1 VRRLI
6 VAAVLSCALVSC
18 GGSQPDA
25 AVCPEPKAGGDASI
39 QPDGID
45 LRDYGTLTETRKK
58 GDFISAVVISERSV
72 DELYDPLLKEVSD
85 ADYNV
90 LNSENEHFEAEIFF
104 GDPSG
109 RVALLNL
116 REGPCLGQVTIRLTF
131 G

>member
-1 VRRLI
+1 MSRLI
-6 VAAVLSCALVSC
+6 VVACLTLALASCDGADPAA
-18 GGSQPDA
+18 DA
-25 AVCPEPKAGGDASI
+25 CPKPKAGGNAAI
-39 QPDGID
+39 QPEGID

-58 GDFISAVVISERSV
+58 GEFVSAVVVSERSV
-72 DELYDPLLKEVSD
+72 DDLYDPLLEEVQD

-116 REGPCLGQVTIRLTF
+116 REGPCLGQVTIRLTY